1 MGYITI
7 KDIDDYESIHSVNPL
22 YLIIGVVEEYVEE
35 KNGNT
40 YFFFAS
46 TDKNKEVLERY
57 TEIWDKTKSLIKK
70 ISDKQVIMMKNT

>member
-1 MGYITI
+1 M
-7 KDIDDYESIHSVNPL
+7 NPL
-22 YLIIGVVEEYVEE
+22 YLIVGVVEEYIEG

-40 YFFFAS
+40 YLVFAS

-70 ISDKQVIMMKNT
+70 ISDKQVIIMKNT

>member
-1 MGYITI
+1 M
-7 KDIDDYESIHSVNPL
+7 NPL
-22 YLIIGVVEEYVEE
+22 YLIVSVVEEYVEE

-57 TEIWDKTKSLIKK
+57 TEICDKTKSLIKK

>member
-1 MGYITI
+1 M
-7 KDIDDYESIHSVNPL
+7 NPL
-22 YLIIGVVEEYVEE
+22 YLIVGVVEEYIEE

-40 YFFFAS
+40 YLVFAS

-70 ISDKQVIMMKNT
+70 ISDKQVIIMKNT